1 MTWRV
6 LARTGKKLLPVPG
19 HCMPEKRP
27 PCVTLV
33 VIEVPRMDLRNGPP
47 RSPYATLGGVQFLP
61 RSIDKMRAEIAGT
74 QGDYNASTGYSKQ
87 VYKLFGTDAATFASI
102 VRAHPTDDGVLASL
116 RAIRTPTDAEIA
128 RFNGSVITKIVNFVV
143 ARTETKPT
151 KAG

>member
-87 VYKLFGTDAATFASI
+87 VYKLFGTDAAT
-102 VRAHPTDDGVLASL
+102 
-116 RAIRTPTDAEIA
+116 
-128 RFNGSVITKIVNFVV
+128 
-143 ARTETKPT
+143 
-151 KAG
+151 